1 MDGLMAE
8 DKTDVLTE
16 AKKAFERCKDADS
29 HNHITSLEDL
39 RFSKLQ
45 EQWPEAIKK
54 QREAENR
61 PVLTIDK
68 TQAFIRQVV
77 NDSRQNKPQIK
88 VRPVDGG
95 ADRETAD
102 VIAGLIKNIEYTSN
116 ADIAYDTAIESA
128 VGGGFGYFRVGMDY
142 AFDDSFDMDLTIERV
157 LNPHSVYGD
166 PNSTSADGSD
176 WDLAFIVD
184 RMPKEAYKRK
194 YGDKM
199 QVSFDDDAWDEAG
212 DWRDDDTIM
221 VAEYWT
227 REEVKREIVLLSDGR
242 TFSKEQIESDHDISI
257 GIEIGALQIVKTR
270 TSKTH
275 KVTQVIM
282 SGVEVL
288 ETNEWPGRYIPIIPV
303 YGDEFAIE
311 GKRFFRSLIHPAKDA
326 QMMFNFW
333 RTNSTELVALAPRVP
348 YVGPKGAFDHDIDR
362 WNTANTK
369 SHSFLEY
376 SGPTPP
382 QRQPLDMGVAAGS
395 LQEALNAS
403 DDMKAII
410 GMYDAS
416 LGARSN
422 ETSGK
427 AIMAR
432 QREGDVSTFHFIDNL
447 SRAIRQLGRVLIDLI
462 PHVYSAERIIRV
474 IGDDGKEKSVQINQ
488 PGPKMDEKGKPV
500 VDEQGQAIMA
510 LHDLTAGKYDL
521 TVEAGPS
528 FTTRR
533 EEAAAQMTE
542 MIRALPQA
550 AAILGGPLVKSMDWP
565 GAQEIAEKLEA
576 LDPTNKPQIPPEL
589 QKQIQE
595 GQARLAELE
604 AENQMLK
611 SKVGVDMKKI
621 QVSQFE
627 ADTDRLK
634 AQADIG
640 LQVIEKLTPPV
651 QTSQPQQ

>member
-1 MDGLMAE
+1 MAE
-8 DKTDVLTE
+8 DKTDILVE
-16 AKKAFERCKDADS
+16 AKQAFERCKDADS
-29 HNHITSLEDL
+29 HNHLTSLADL
-39 RFSKLQ
+39 KFSKLQ
-45 EQWPEAIKK
+45 EQWPEEIKN
-54 QREAENR
+54 QREAEHR

-88 VRPVDGG
+88 VRPVDSG

-128 VGGGFGYFRVGMDY
+128 VAGGFGYIRVGMDY
-142 AFDDSFDMDLTIERV
+142 AFDDSFDMDLTIDRV

-166 PNSTSADGSD
+166 PHSTSADGSD
-176 WDLAFIVD
+176 WNEAFVID
-184 RMPKEAYKRK
+184 RMTKDEYKRRF
-194 YGDKM
+194 GSKM
-199 QVSFDDDAWDEAG
+199 QVSFDDDAWDQAG
-212 DWRDDDTIM
+212 DWRDETTVM

-227 REEVKREIVLLSDGR
+227 RKEVEREIVKLNDGR
-242 TFSKEQIESDHDISI
+242 IFSKEQVETDPDIAL
-257 GIEIGALQIVKTR
+257 GIEIGALRVVSAR
-270 TSKTH
+270 MSKTH
-275 KVTQVIM
+275 KVKQVIM

-288 ETNEWPGRYIPIIPV
+288 ETNDWPGKYIPIVPV

-311 GKRFFRSLIHPAKDA
+311 GKRYFRSLIHPAKDA

-348 YVGPKGAFDHDIDR
+348 YIGPKGAFDHDQER
-362 WNTANTK
+362 WDTANTK
-369 SHSFLEY
+369 SHSYLEY
-376 SGPTPP
+376 TGPTPP

-432 QREGDVSTFHFIDNL
+432 QREGDISTFHFIDNL
-447 SRAIRQLGRVLIDLI
+447 SRAIRQLGRVLLDLI

-474 IGDDGKEKSVQINQ
+474 IGEDGKETSVQVNQ

-500 VDEQGQAIMA
+500 VDEQGQAIIA

-565 GAQEIAEKLEA
+565 GAQEIAEKLEK
-576 LDPTNKPQIPPEL
+576 LDPTNQPQIPPQLKE
-589 QKQIQE
+589 QVEKM
-595 GQARLAELE
+595 QARLAELE
-604 AENQMLK
+604 QENQQLK
-611 SKVGVDMKKI
+611 SDDAVERYDAETKRTKVVGDQAIEKARFGVDVLEKI
-621 QVSQFE
+621 MPVPAEQSQ
-627 ADTDRLK
+627 
-634 AQADIG
+634 QNM
-640 LQVIEKLTPPV
+640 
-651 QTSQPQQ
+651 